1 MKRIFLAVLSILT
14 TFSVCCVT
22 QNVDEPKKDNSTEQ
36 VRIIGANQTFNA
48 QINRT
53 ELSGQML
60 DRLPLEL
67 DMTKLYSFLIYGDRA
82 IDVSGVKGFRY
93 GLKKGDI
100 TYCTYGYLIILTED
114 QPVGQSSRFIKVGQI
129 DNADIPKLSAIKP
142 GGKIRIER
150 K

>member
-1 MKRIFLAVLSILT
+1 MKKLILAFALLCALCG
-14 TFSVCCVT
+14 SVFAERVKIT
-22 QNVDEPKKDNSTEQ
+22 GGGH
-36 VRIIGANQTFNA
+36 IFNA
-48 QINRT
+48 RIERT
-53 ELSGQML
+53 ELSAQML

-82 IDVSGVKGFRY
+82 IDVSGIKGFRG

-114 QPVGQSSRFIKVGQI
+114 QPAGQSSRFVKVGQI
-129 DNADIPKLSAIKP
+129 DGDDIPKLNAISR
-142 GGKIRIER
+142 GGKIRIELA